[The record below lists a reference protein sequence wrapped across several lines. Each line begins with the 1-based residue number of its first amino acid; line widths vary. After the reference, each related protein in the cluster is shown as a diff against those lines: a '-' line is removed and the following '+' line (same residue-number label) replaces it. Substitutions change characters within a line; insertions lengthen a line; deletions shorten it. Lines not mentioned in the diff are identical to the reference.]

1 MRRTIKQLYFQN
13 WWWAYG
19 MKTLMAYNANKV
31 FRPSFWLVTSGFV
44 LWIFSDSVPGT
55 PQSQLPSAKQ
65 LPFVIQWSQ
74 VDMYSVYKLTIT
86 CNKLTNRKY
95 VAVCCKPVAIYSN
108 SHWQKFPW
116 TAYIQTPA
124 RTPWIWNRN
133 STNDDVVLLHNGAQ
147 DNLQSCVDIA
157 M

>member
-86 CNKLTNRKY
+86 CNKLTKIANMLPS
-95 VAVCCKPVAIYSN
+95 VANLLPSTVIHIDRN
-108 SHWQKFPW
+108 SHE
-116 TAYIQTPA
+116 
-124 RTPWIWNRN
+124 
-133 STNDDVVLLHNGAQ
+133 LLIFKLQPEHHGSETEIPQ
-147 DNLQSCVDIA
+147 MMMSFYCTMVPKTICNLA
-157 M
+157 